1 MENLLISS
9 VPDITVTD
17 VNVIEY
23 KQRSTPFL
31 TLTKCRKDYGLVLI
45 KEGSLIYNHEDTE
58 TIVRSGDILLLNKN
72 ETHFVSNNIHEP
84 NKPYE
89 FYVLKFEIYDT
100 KLPLLD
106 HVISVRHFDT
116 ILELFRAE
124 YECMEKKL
132 PGYKINAKAILYQIL
147 YFICREYYAGIQLT
161 PIQQSLLK
169 AKLYIDE
176 NYMHK
181 LAIDDIA
188 GISGYS
194 RTHFKRLFHQQYGM
208 APIDYITMVRINKA
222 KSMLHS
228 DMFTLGEIA
237 QACGFSNEY
246 YFCRVFKKVVGCTPG
261 KY

>member
-1 MENLLISS
+1 MEKILINNI
-9 VPDITVTD
+9 PDITVTD

-23 KQRSTPFL
+23 KQRSTPFF
-31 TLTKCRKDYGLVLI
+31 TLTKCRKDYGLVLV
-45 KEGSLIYNHEDTE
+45 KAGSLIYNFEDRE
-58 TIVRSGDILLLNKN
+58 TIVRTGDILLLNKN

-84 NKPYE
+84 DTPYE
-89 FYVLKFEIYDT
+89 FYVLKFEISDPE
-100 KLPLLD
+100 LPLLD
-106 HVISVRHFDT
+106 HINPIRHFDT
-116 ILELFRAE
+116 MLELFRTE

-132 PGYKINAKAILYQIL
+132 PGYKLNAKAILYQIL
-147 YFICREYYAGIQLT
+147 YQIYREYYAGIRIT
-161 PIQQSLLK
+161 PVQQNLLQ

-181 LAIDDIA
+181 LAIDNISR
-188 GISGYS
+188 ISGYS

-208 APIDYITMVRINKA
+208 APIDYITTVRINKA

-228 DMFTLGEIA
+228 DMFTLAEIA

-246 YFCRVFKKVVGCTPG
+246 YFCRVFKKVVGCSPG